1 VIRVLLADDQ
11 VLVRAGFRL
20 LLESAGDI
28 AVIGEA
34 ANGGV
39 AVALA
44 REHAPEVVLM
54 DLHMPEVDGITAT
67 RLIASD
73 ARLAAT
79 RVVVL
84 TTFGDD
90 ETVFAALRAG
100 ASGFLVK
107 DVEPEE
113 LLQAVRVVARG
124 DALLSP
130 SVTRAVIS
138 AFTDG
143 GRGPADAKTPGPV
156 RPGSA
161 PPGSAAPGSAAP
173 ARPAPGYGARAAPP
187 GLASLTERER
197 EVVALVASGM
207 SNDEIARHLTVSPL
221 TAKTHVSRAMTKLNA
236 RDRAQLV
243 VFAYE
248 HGLTSS

>member
-34 ANGGV
+34 PNGGV

-44 REHAPEVVLM
+44 REHRPDVVLM
-54 DLHMPEVDGITAT
+54 DLHMPDVDGVTAT
-67 RLIASD
+67 RLIARD
-73 ARLAAT
+73 PQLAAT

-84 TTFGDD
+84 TTFDDD

-107 DVEPEE
+107 DVEPAE

-130 SVTRAVIS
+130 GVTRAVIS
-138 AFTDG
+138 TFTEA
-143 GRGPADAKTPGPV
+143 RGAASP
-156 RPGSA
+156 
-161 PPGSAAPGSAAP
+161 AAPRPAA
-173 ARPAPGYGARAAPP
+173 ARPATPPARARAAPA
-187 GLASLTERER
+187 GLALLTERER
-197 EVVALVASGM
+197 EVVALVAAGL
-207 SNDEIARHLTVSPL
+207 SNDEIARELVLSPL
-221 TAKTHVSRAMTKLNA
+221 TAKTHVSRAMTKLQA

-248 HGLTSS
+248 HGLTST